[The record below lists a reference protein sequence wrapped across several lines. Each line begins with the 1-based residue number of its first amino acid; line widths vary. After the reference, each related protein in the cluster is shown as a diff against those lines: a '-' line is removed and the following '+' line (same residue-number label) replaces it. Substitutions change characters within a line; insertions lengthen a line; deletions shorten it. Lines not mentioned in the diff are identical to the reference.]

1 MVTFVVF
8 GSVVAFLLAF
18 RFYGRFLDQRLSVD
32 RDRPTPACF
41 MRDGVDYS
49 PARAPVL
56 LGHHF
61 SSIAGAGPIVGPVI
75 AATLFG
81 WLPALLWIVLGSIF
95 LGGAHDYSAL
105 VASVRH
111 KARSIAEV
119 ARQHLSRRSQLLLLA
134 FIWLA
139 LVYVLVVFIDLT
151 ATTFT
156 LDGGVASSSL
166 FYILLALLF
175 GLFVYRLKVPLLVGS
190 VIFVSLIFVGVWGGQ
205 QAPLRAELLPTFGG
219 YGVRHTWNLI
229 LILYC
234 YVASV
239 TPVWALLQP
248 RDYLSSFLLYA
259 TAAGALVGIML
270 GRFSAELPAYVS
282 PELLGAEAV
291 PLFPILFVTV
301 ACGACSG
308 FHSVIASGTTAK
320 QLAKETDARTVGYGS
335 MLIEGFVAVLALA
348 TVMVVPFSASLS
360 SKPPLTLYAEGM
372 GRFLSVLGLSETA
385 GTTFALL
392 AVSAFILT
400 TLDTCTRLGRYVLQ
414 ELIGRDG
421 KGVRFYT
428 TLGTLVLP
436 TVFVMITLRGPGGDP
451 VPAWKVIWPVFGA
464 TNQLLAGLALL
475 VLAVWLRNQG
485 RRAYFLL
492 LPFAFMIVTAI
503 SALVLLI
510 ARYRL
515 SPVGVVAALL
525 LVLAVSLLAEGV
537 ACLRRPLASPGT
549 S

>member
-1 MVTFVVF
+1 MLTFIVF
-8 GSVVAFLLAF
+8 GSVVAFLAAF
-18 RFYGRFLDQRLSVD
+18 RFYGKFLDERLSVD
-32 RDRPTPACF
+32 ASRPTPACA
-41 MRDGVDYS
+41 MRDDVDYF
-49 PARAPVL
+49 PAKPPVL

-75 AATLFG
+75 AAALFG
-81 WLPALLWIVLGSIF
+81 WLPALLWIVLGTIF
-95 LGGAHDYSAL
+95 LGGAHDYAAL

-111 KARSIAEV
+111 RARSIAEV
-119 ARQHLSRRSQLLLLA
+119 AREHVSRRSQLLLLA

-151 ATTFT
+151 STTFT
-156 LDGGVASSSL
+156 LNGGVATSSL

-175 GLFVYRLKVPLLVGS
+175 GLFIYRLKVPLLLSTV
-190 VIFVSLIFVGVWGGQ
+190 VFVSLIFFGIWGGQ
-205 QAPLRAELLPTFGG
+205 QLPLRADMLPTFGG
-219 YGVRHTWNLI
+219 HGARHTWNLI

-248 RDYLSSFLLYA
+248 RDYLSSFLLYGSA
-259 TAAGALVGIML
+259 IAALVGVMV
-270 GRFSAELPAYVS
+270 GGFSAELPAYVH
-282 PELLGAEAV
+282 PDLLGQEAV

-320 QLAKETDARTVGYGS
+320 QLASERHARVVGYGS
-335 MLIEGFVAVLALA
+335 MLIEGLVAVLALA
-348 TVMVVPFSASLS
+348 TVMIVPFSASLT
-360 SKPPLTLYAEGM
+360 SKPPLTVYAEGM
-372 GRFLSVLGLSETA
+372 GSFLSVLGLPKAT

-414 ELIGRDG
+414 ELIGRQG
-421 KGVRFYT
+421 KGLRFYS
-428 TLGTLVLP
+428 TLATLILP
-436 TVFVMITLRGPGGDP
+436 TVFVMITLRGPGGEA
-451 VPAWKVIWPVFGA
+451 VPAWKIIWPVFGA

-475 VLAVWLRNQG
+475 ILAVWLRNQG

-492 LPFAFMIVTAI
+492 LPFGFMIVTAM

-515 SPVGVVAALL
+515 SPVGVVAAFL
-525 LVLAVSLLAEGV
+525 LVLAGSLLLEGA
-537 ACLRRPLASPGT
+537 ACFRRRSTSPAP